1 MINVT
6 LATNAERKNVIVAPN
21 TSLAEIIRDNGIS
34 IDGANIMLN
43 GTTVSPF
50 DLDRTLAQCNV
61 ADGSTAMMSVVV
73 KASAA
78 A

>member
-1 MINVT
+1 MVNIT
-6 LATNAERKNVIVAPN
+6 LATNAERKSVIVDVN
-21 TSLAEIIRDNGIS
+21 TTLDSIIRQNGVS

-61 ADGSTAMMSVVV
+61 ADNSTAMMSVVV
-73 KASAA
+73 KANAA
-78 A
+78 